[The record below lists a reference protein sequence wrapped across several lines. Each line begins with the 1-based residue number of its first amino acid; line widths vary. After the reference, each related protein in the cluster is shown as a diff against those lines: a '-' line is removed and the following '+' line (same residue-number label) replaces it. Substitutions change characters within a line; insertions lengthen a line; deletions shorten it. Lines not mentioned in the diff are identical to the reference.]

1 MPGIHKMGTDMSVPD
16 SAADEMMSFYSE
28 QLDAAGL
35 EYVVFGHVGN
45 NHPHVEIILKSME
58 DFEKANEVY
67 RRFAEKAVELGGSPS
82 AEHGI
87 GKIKRDYMQLMYG
100 ERGVEEIRRI
110 KTILDPKNILCR
122 GNIVEV
128 PQ

>member
-1 MPGIHKMGTDMSVPD
+1 
-16 SAADEMMSFYSE
+16 
-28 QLDAAGL
+28 
-35 EYVVFGHVGN
+35 
-45 NHPHVEIILKSME
+45 
-58 DFEKANEVY
+58 
-67 RRFAEKAVELGGSPS
+67 
-82 AEHGI
+82 
-87 GKIKRDYMQLMYG
+87 MQLMYG